1 MLKMNEIYKLEEVN
15 KMKKIIFLFF
25 LISSLIFA
33 LEISSVDP
41 LNFGTVVEGDRS
53 VSLTDTGI
61 YIDGKPGKNVEIII
75 PEIYD
80 LDGNKMTIRPR
91 EKVIKLDGNGR
102 GKFRLDIK
110 LELNNIQ
117 GYKTITDNLSV
128 KVRYVN

>member
-1 MLKMNEIYKLEEVN
+1 
-15 KMKKIIFLFF
+15 MKKIILVFF
-25 LISSLIFA
+25 LMISFTFA

-53 VSLTDTGI
+53 VSLTGVGV
-61 YIDGKPGKNVEIII
+61 YVDGKSGGVVEIIM

-110 LELNNIQ
+110 LELNNIK
-117 GYKTITDNLSV
+117 GRKTITNNLSV

>member
-1 MLKMNEIYKLEEVN
+1 
-15 KMKKIIFLFF
+15 MKKLILIFF
-25 LISSLIFA
+25 LMMSFTFA

-53 VSLTDTGI
+53 VSLTGVGV
-61 YIDGKPGKNVEIII
+61 YIDGKSGGVVEIIV

-80 LDGNKMTIRPR
+80 FDGNKMTIRPK
-91 EKVIKLDGNGR
+91 EKVIKLDGSGR

-117 GYKTITDNLSV
+117 GYKTLTDNLSI